1 MVSNFK
7 FLKVTF
13 KEMKESFDIAIGM
26 VDLVVTNKSPFA
38 KALQLAQERAP
49 SDPASNTPAALEATA
64 RAWSKA
70 GAPLRTK
77 VNKVTMEAFLEVKDK
92 FAKVC
97 FRNCRANFV
106 LLIF

>member
-1 MVSNFK
+1 
-7 FLKVTF
+7 
-13 KEMKESFDIAIGM
+13 MKESFDVAIGM

-77 VNKVTMEAFLEVKDK
+77 VNKVTMEAFLEVKLK
-92 FAKVC
+92 FEKVC
-97 FRNCRANFV
+97 FTNCCSHFVFINF
-106 LLIF
+106 LFPHP